1 LEERGKEEMINFI
14 FATLFRACYGKDP
27 QNIAELFN
35 FYIAQGV
42 QPGKLYDAL
51 KEFKEKKIE
60 LFTLKIKQKMMQLTN
75 TSELRTAKKD
85 IARINTA
92 LSAVK

>member
-1 LEERGKEEMINFI
+1 MINFI

-42 QPGKLYDAL
+42 PPGKLYDAL
-51 KEFKEKKIE
+51 KEFKEKNPGITKYE
-60 LFTLKIKQKMMQLTN
+60 EIKKHFKTIY
-75 TSELRTAKKD
+75 KK
-85 IARINTA
+85 
-92 LSAVK
+92 